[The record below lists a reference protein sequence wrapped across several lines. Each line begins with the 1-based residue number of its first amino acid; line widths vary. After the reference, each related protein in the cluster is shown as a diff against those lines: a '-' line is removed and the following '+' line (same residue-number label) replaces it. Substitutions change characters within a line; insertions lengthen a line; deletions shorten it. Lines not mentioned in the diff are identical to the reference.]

1 MNKMRMAAILA
12 AVLLVLS
19 FATGALAAAA
29 NKVLEINANDSLCL
43 KEGYH
48 IQRASIANPEI
59 ADVAVVSDT
68 EIVVIGKQPGGTTLH
83 VWYEGNHR
91 VSYEVRVSKVN
102 EAGAAKIEELL
113 GYPGVEVRVVGD
125 TAVLEGTV
133 QDQNEKNR
141 AEKIAEAYTGKVVN
155 LLETSAPQQIRL
167 EARILEISTDQAK
180 KLGITYGGEGSIG
193 VFQVGQGVTNS
204 SVGQQWGSLG
214 SYTDIRATISALVQN
229 GEVEILSQPQ
239 ITTLSGEKANILIGG
254 QLPVPVAY
262 EDNKISV
269 EWKDYGIKLDIEPT
283 VDSARRIRSVIK
295 AEVSSID
302 FASSYAIDVGG
313 NYRIPPLKTRKAE
326 AVVDMPSGATMA
338 IGGLISSE
346 ESKNITKV
354 PLLGD
359 LPILGKFFRHTEK
372 SKERKEVV
380 ILITPTLASEQKE
393 AQPMTKKL
401 RLFDKKADV
410 VTEKTKEE
418 ETGDGAGDLAAEGK
432 R

>member
-1 MNKMRMAAILA
+1 MHCLNRMRTALLLVAALFLLSAASGAA
-12 AVLLVLS
+12 AV
-19 FATGALAAAA
+19 
-29 NKVLEINANDSLCL
+29 NKVLEIDANESLCL

-48 IQRASIANPEI
+48 VQKASIANPEI
-59 ADVAVVSDT
+59 ADVVVMSDT

-102 EAGAAKIEELL
+102 EADSAKIEELL

-125 TAVLEGTV
+125 TAVLEGNV
-133 QDQNEKNR
+133 KDQNEKNR
-141 AEKIAEAYTGKVVN
+141 AEKIAQAYTANVVN
-155 LLETSAPQQIRL
+155 LIETTAPQQIRL
-167 EARILEISTDQAK
+167 EARILEISTDKAK
-180 KLGITYGGEGSIG
+180 KLGISYGSSDVG

-204 SVGQQWGSLG
+204 TVGQQWSSLG
-214 SYTDIRATISALVQN
+214 SYSNINAAISALITN
-229 GEVEILSQPQ
+229 GEAEILSQPQ

-254 QLPVPVAY
+254 QLPVPIAY
-262 EDNKISV
+262 DNDKLSV

-283 VDSARRIRSVIK
+283 VDSANRIRSVVK

-302 FASSYAIDVGG
+302 FASSYAINVGG
-313 NYRIPPLKTRKAE
+313 NYRIPPLRTRKAE
-326 AVVDMPSGATMA
+326 AVVDMPSGETMA

-359 LPILGKFFRHTEK
+359 IPILGKFFRHTEK
-372 SKERKEVV
+372 TTERKEIV
-380 ILITPTLASEQKE
+380 ILITPVLASDEKPK
-393 AQPMTKKL
+393 PMTTKL
-401 RLFDKKADV
+401 RLFDKKADAI
-410 VTEKTKEE
+410 TQKEQKGE
-418 ETGDGAGDLAAEGK
+418 ADDGAGDLAAEGK